1 MAFLFLDFIL
11 TAGITVTIIVLFLI
25 IKQRNKQLPHF
36 VLIIFFAILLLII
49 VNFYTESHKLHLLFF
64 ISYIPSDIAPWI
76 LGPLLFLYIKSIF
89 IRQENLIKKEILH
102 FIPGLLYLLFS
113 SIPILLSFIKGAFV
127 FTYLNVV
134 NEYFWLLINLSN
146 LYIAFYLFKSY
157 KLLLKYTKSL
167 KANYANLTKYD
178 LNWIKHLLIG
188 GIAVISFDLIINIY
202 QNIFGDLIIEPGV
215 ATLIAM
221 IILIIYLGY
230 NGIHKSKILLPDFL
244 LAEINTEKQ
253 ISSKMD
259 ENEFKELKQKLE
271 AVLAIEKP
279 YLNEELTL
287 MKLAKLIGTT
297 DKKLSAL
304 LNQHMHVSF
313 YDIINK
319 YRVDAVKEKIDSEE
333 YKNYTLLGIAY
344 ECGFSS
350 KASFNRIFKKETGLS
365 PSKYK
370 KLR

>member
-1 MAFLFLDFIL
+1 MSLFLDFFL
-11 TAGITVTIIVLFLI
+11 TAGITVTVIVLFLI
-25 IKQRNKQLPHF
+25 IKQQKKQLPHF
-36 VLIIFFAILLLII
+36 VLIIFFAILLSII
-49 VNFYTESHKLHLLFF
+49 VNLYTESHELYLLFF

-89 IRQENLIKKEILH
+89 IKQENLIKKEILH
-102 FIPGLLYLLFS
+102 FIPGLLYLLFF
-113 SIPILLSFIKGAFV
+113 SIPVLVSFIKRAFV

-134 NEYFWLLINLSN
+134 NEHFWLLINLSD

-167 KANYANLTKYD
+167 KANYSNLTKYD
-178 LNWIKHLLIG
+178 LSWIKHLLIG
-188 GIAVISFDLIINIY
+188 GSVVIGFDLIMNIY
-202 QNIFGDLIIEPGV
+202 QNVFVNLTIEPGV
-215 ATLIAM
+215 ATLIAT

-230 NGIHKSKILLPDFL
+230 HGIHKSKILLPDFL
-244 LAEINTEKQ
+244 LIETNTEKQ

-259 ENEFKELKQKLE
+259 ENEFIGLAQKLE

-287 MKLAKLIGTT
+287 MKLAKLVGTT

-304 LNQHMHVSF
+304 LNQYMNVSF

-319 YRVDAVKEKIDSEE
+319 YRIDAVKEKIDSEE

-365 PSKYK
+365 PSAYK
-370 KLR
+370 NQQ